1 MVVPRCAI
9 VTVTTVESRQPS
21 QRKYVLFCWPGSK
34 LKITVFGL
42 TISSSWGNGHATPY
56 RALIKALHRRGHDVT
71 FFEKDV
77 EYYAWRRDF
86 DRCSYCNLVLYPS
99 WKEVRSPALAE
110 AATSDIVVVAS
121 YCPEGARIA
130 DEVLA
135 LARPLR
141 VFYDLDTPITLHN
154 LANGEV
160 PYLRAKQIPAWDL
173 YLSFTG
179 GGILDELQ
187 GRWGARRARPLFGCV
202 DPDVH
207 RRVPARDD
215 FRCLLSYMGTY
226 AEDRQHKVER
236 LFLEPARHCSDSQ
249 FTLAGA
255 LYPWQWQWPKN
266 VRIFDHIAPSEH
278 PALYSSSRLTLNIT
292 REGMARFGYC
302 PSGRFFEAA
311 ACGTPL
317 ITDWWNGLHTFFG
330 DDEIFVAHESYHV
343 MEALSATDA
352 ELHRVAE
359 RARQRTLDEHTGDRR
374 AEQLLVFC
382 EEARSPHAGA
392 KAVA

>member
-1 MVVPRCAI
+1 M
-9 VTVTTVESRQPS
+9 
-21 QRKYVLFCWPGSK
+21 
-34 LKITVFGL
+34 KITIFGL

-56 RALIKALHRRGHDVT
+56 RALIKALHRRGHDVS
-71 FFEKDV
+71 FYEKDV

-86 DRCSYCNLVLYPS
+86 DRCSYCNLVLYRS
-99 WKEVRSPALAE
+99 WKEVRAQALPE
-110 AATSDIVVVAS
+110 AASSDVVIVAS

-135 LARPLR
+135 LGHPLR

-154 LANGEV
+154 LAKGEV
-160 PYLRAKQIPAWDL
+160 PYLRAQQIPAWDL

-179 GGILDELQ
+179 GGILDELR
-187 GRWGARRARPLFGCV
+187 GRWGARLARPLFGCV

-207 RRVPARDD
+207 GRVAARDD

-236 LFLEPARHCSDSQ
+236 LFLEPARHCLDSQ

-255 LYPWQWQWPKN
+255 LYPWHWRWPKN
-266 VRIFDHIAPSEH
+266 VRIFDHIAPAEH

-317 ITDWWNGLHTFFG
+317 ITDWWNGLHTFFD
-330 DDEIFVAHESYHV
+330 DDEIFVAHESHHV
-343 MEALSATDA
+343 LEALSATDA

-374 AEQLLVFC
+374 AEQLLAFC
-382 EEARSPHAGA
+382 EEARSPQAGA
-392 KAVA
+392 RAVA